1 MADAEPRL
9 RLGLDLAD
17 GRLRVAD
24 RAVPLTPT
32 LFSMLRYFVLNPNRL
47 ITKQELLDQVWPDTH
62 VTEALVKDYV
72 RKIRR
77 LLGDD
82 AKRPRFLETA
92 RGMGYR
98 YIGDIEVSGLGNARR
113 APAPARESVPSIAV
127 LAFVNASGDGAER
140 YFSDGIAEDIIAQL
154 SRFRSLVVIARDSS
168 FRYGARPAAMDRVGR
183 DLGVRYVVEGSVRKA
198 GDNLRIH
205 VRLIEAASGVH
216 LWAERYDRA
225 FRHIFTVQ
233 DEIVGTIASR
243 LVGGLEDHRRR
254 HFDRAADHE
263 LVAYDYVLRGDHY
276 LNRREM
282 NHVLSAREMYRTALD
297 LDPASARAYA
307 GMALSFVE
315 ELWSDWTTAAQP
327 AAEQSI
333 ALAKKAVSLDPLD
346 SRARVALAAAYH
358 FAEADFQRAEIH
370 YDKALELNPNDY
382 WGYCLKGWLFA
393 LSGETERARACL
405 AEAIRLSPVDTY
417 DCRIAQFLSAYS
429 ARRYDEALSALGS
442 IAEPT
447 NLVNALL
454 AMCYGQL
461 GRDTEAGRA
470 MADYLAR
477 ARDEI
482 VDYPGADRDLWRS
495 YWGRIFPFKDDADLD
510 HLLEGFLETAFH

>member
-1 MADAEPRL
+1 MGSRADVVEIARERPGFDRRQKL
-9 RLGLDLAD
+9 FVGLSNQAGGDEAVAFGFEVVAQVARRFLDPFPERGILGRIVMGLVAQVQLRERLGQYCVVGLQ
-17 GRLRVAD
+17 
-24 RAVPLTPT
+24 
-32 LFSMLRYFVLNPNRL
+32 N
-47 ITKQELLDQVWPDTH
+47 
-62 VTEALVKDYV
+62 V
-72 RKIRR
+72 R
-77 LLGDD
+77 
-82 AKRPRFLETA
+82 
-92 RGMGYR
+92 
-98 YIGDIEVSGLGNARR
+98 
-113 APAPARESVPSIAV
+113 
-127 LAFVNASGDGAER
+127 
-140 YFSDGIAEDIIAQL
+140 
-154 SRFRSLVVIARDSS
+154 
-168 FRYGARPAAMDRVGR
+168 
-183 DLGVRYVVEGSVRKA
+183 
-198 GDNLRIH
+198 
-205 VRLIEAASGVH
+205 
-216 LWAERYDRA
+216 
-225 FRHIFTVQ
+225 
-233 DEIVGTIASR
+233 
-243 LVGGLEDHRRR
+243 
-254 HFDRAADHE
+254 
-263 LVAYDYVLRGDHY
+263 
-276 LNRREM
+276 
-282 NHVLSAREMYRTALD
+282 
-297 LDPASARAYA
+297 
-307 GMALSFVE
+307 
-315 ELWSDWTTAAQP
+315 
-327 AAEQSI
+327 
-333 ALAKKAVSLDPLD
+333 
-346 SRARVALAAAYH
+346 RVALAAAYH

-417 DCRIAQFLSAYS
+417 DCRIAVFLSAYS